1 MSSRSLIGQT
11 VGKYQVVENLGRG
24 GMAEVYKAYQE
35 TLDRFVAIKVM
46 HSFLADEQGFL
57 GRFQREAR
65 AMAALNHPNIVGV
78 YDFDV
83 FEEMYYIVMEY
94 VSGGT
99 LKDLIEGMSGK
110 EESLSLS
117 VSTRV
122 ILEVADALAYAHGRG
137 MVHRDIKPGNIML
150 TEDGRAVLTDFGI
163 AKILS
168 GPTFTATGAMVGT
181 PAYMSPEQG
190 LGKPGDERSD
200 LYALGV
206 LFYQM
211 ATGRLPYDAD
221 TPLAVILKH
230 VNEPVPTPTDLN
242 DDIPT
247 AIQGVIVKAMAK
259 EPEDRYQ
266 SANEMIQDLQ
276 EAAKASD
283 LDLAAAAFITG
294 AERLTPPPSTADTA
308 DDATRMAPVAAA
320 TVMASQ
326 APAAADATR
335 LAPAQ
340 DPAGMTEVAVPPAPA
355 AAAPATEEKKSR
367 LGIILI
373 VLFFLI
379 LAAGAAG
386 FAIFGGLGDATPTPD
401 DALVVAQATETPSP
415 EPSATPTVEPQDTA
429 DVGATAVAAIAA
441 TLTAE
446 PTKTP
451 LPTATDVASP
461 TPTADMTAV
470 YLDSCDP
477 DVILSSSYTYDNKLS
492 STTPV
497 DSNFIMNWVLVNDSS
512 CPVQAGAEWTYVE
525 GEEFGQSGPVSVE
538 DDLLEGDETT
548 LTTELRSPSA
558 PGRYESTWQLF
569 DSEGDPLGSPET
581 FEVIAYEPETPTPVQ
596 TATPEATATSEVVER
611 FGRNLNL
618 TNCEYV
624 DINWQCD
631 LFVQPYGGRA
641 PYTLT
646 VSDQN
651 PPIVYEGDGPFIHT
665 IVGGRCTAWVNN
677 ISVQDATGFA
687 ISQDEFYDPNNYFEG
702 GCTPPPP

>member
-11 VGKYQVVENLGRG
+11 VGKYQVIENIGRG

-35 TLDRFVAIKVM
+35 TLDRYVAIKVM
-46 HSFLADEQGFL
+46 HSFLADEKGFL
-57 GRFQREAR
+57 GRFRREAR

-83 FEEMYYIVMEY
+83 FEEMYYIVMEF

-99 LKDLIEGMSGK
+99 LKDLIESMSGQD
-110 EESLSLS
+110 ESLPLS

-122 ILEVADALAYAHGRG
+122 VLEVADALAYAHGRG

-150 TEDGRAVLTDFGI
+150 TEEGRAVLTDFGI

-206 LFYQM
+206 LFYQL
-211 ATGRLPYDAD
+211 ATGRLPFDAD

-242 DDIPT
+242 DDIPE
-247 AIQGVIVKAMAK
+247 AIQSVIVKAMAK
-259 EPEDRYQ
+259 DPEERYQ
-266 SANEMIQDLQ
+266 SANEMIQSLQ

-294 AERLTPPPSTADTA
+294 AERQTPPPPPRPDTA
-308 DDATRMAPVAAA
+308 ADATRMAPAAA
-320 TVMASQ
+320 TMMASQ
-326 APAAADATR
+326 APIAADATQ

-340 DPAGMTEVAVPPAPA
+340 DAAGMTEVVVPPAPA
-355 AAAPATEEKKSR
+355 AAGPVTKEKKSR

-386 FAIFGGLGDATPTPD
+386 FVIFGGLGDATPTPD
-401 DALVVAQATETPSP
+401 DALAAGQATETPSP
-415 EPSATPTVEPQDTA
+415 EPSATPTIEPENTVDI
-429 DVGATAVAAIAA
+429 GATAVAAIAA

-446 PTKTP
+446 PTKTS
-451 LPTATDVASP
+451 LPTATVLASP
-461 TPTADMTAV
+461 TPTPDMTATFIV
-470 YLDSCDP
+470 SCVP
-477 DVILSSSYTYDNKLS
+477 EIVLVNSYTFQNEFSSS
-492 STTPV
+492 TPV
-497 DSNFIMNWVLVNDSS
+497 DINFDMNWVLANESV
-512 CPVQAGAEWTYVE
+512 CPVQAGAEWTYLE
-525 GEEFGQSGPVSVE
+525 GDEFGQSGPVAVE

-548 LTTELRSPSA
+548 LTAELRAPSA

-569 DSEGDPLGSPET
+569 GLDGSPLGSPQT
-581 FEVIAYEPETPTPVQ
+581 FEITAFEPQTPTPVQ
-596 TATPEATATSEVVER
+596 TATPVATATSEIVEP
-611 FGRNLNL
+611 FGRNLNIV
-618 TNCEYV
+618 NCQYV
-624 DINWQCD
+624 EINWQCD
-631 LFVQPYGGRA
+631 LVVQPYGGRA
-641 PYTLT
+641 PYTLI
-646 VSDQN
+646 VSDQE
-651 PPIVYEGDGPFIHT
+651 PPKVYEGVGPFIHA
-665 IVGGRCTAWVNN
+665 ILWGRCNPWVNN
-677 ISVQDATGFA
+677 ISVQDATGFT
-687 ISQDEFYDPNNYFEG
+687 ISAAEYFDPDNYFEG
-702 GCTPPPP
+702 GCTSP